1 MTTCS
6 GYFRKIF
13 RSAKNCGQ
21 EPGQPHLPP
30 TPRRS
35 FGAMT
40 DESMRLGDAKGQ
52 WYYCFKHKKVEPR
65 DQCRQMDRMG
75 PYLTQ
80 EDAENWRE
88 RVVAR
93 NKAWEDEEP

>member
-1 MTTCS
+1 
-6 GYFRKIF
+6 
-13 RSAKNCGQ
+13 
-21 EPGQPHLPP
+21 
-30 TPRRS
+30 
-35 FGAMT
+35 MT

-52 WYYCFKHKKVEPR
+52 WYYCFKHKKVETH

-93 NKAWEDEEP
+93 NKAWEDEEPQE

>member
-1 MTTCS
+1 
-6 GYFRKIF
+6 
-13 RSAKNCGQ
+13 
-21 EPGQPHLPP
+21 
-30 TPRRS
+30 
-35 FGAMT
+35 
-40 DESMRLGDAKGQ
+40 
-52 WYYCFKHKKVEPR
+52 
-65 DQCRQMDRMG
+65 MG